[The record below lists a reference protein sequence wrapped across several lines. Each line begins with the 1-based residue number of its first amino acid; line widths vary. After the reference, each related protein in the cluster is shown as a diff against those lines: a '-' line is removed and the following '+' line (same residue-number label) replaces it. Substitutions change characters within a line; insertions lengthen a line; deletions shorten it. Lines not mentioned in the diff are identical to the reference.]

1 MKAELEHFGHT
12 ITKKDYFKHQQNR
25 KLQEEDKAYLKE
37 LMSINASVRNIAECL
52 SQKTG
57 KEYNRQDVH
66 NLMKKIVDDK
76 ETITAE
82 AVLGNL
88 KDNGGNVLYSRDDCS
103 CVDVLFF

>member
-1 MKAELEHFGHT
+1 
-12 ITKKDYFKHQQNR
+12 
-25 KLQEEDKAYLKE
+25 
-37 LMSINASVRNIAECL
+37 MSTNASARNIAECL

-88 KDNGGNVLYSRDDCS
+88 KDNGGNVLYSRDDSS
-103 CVDVLFF
+103 CVDVLFFQTKDMIDLLKKEESLSISE